1 MYITCEL
8 LFVLLLYQASLSPCP
23 IPGENDLEKVL
34 YDSNASV
41 VMEDLLKAAKSI
53 QPTAKRE
60 GFAVAPNV
68 TWADVGALVE
78 VREELLHNVL
88 DPIANPERYS
98 LTLVICHLNM
108 FSRNYL

>member
-1 MYITCEL
+1 
-8 LFVLLLYQASLSPCP
+8 
-23 IPGENDLEKVL
+23 
-34 YDSNASV
+34 
-41 VMEDLLKAAKSI
+41 MEDLLKAAKSI

-88 DPIANPERYS
+88 DPIANPDRF
-98 LTLVICHLNM
+98 LFFLPFLHCPFRTITLN
-108 FSRNYL
+108 FD

>member
-1 MYITCEL
+1 MP
-8 LFVLLLYQASLSPCP
+8 LSPNP
-23 IPGENDLEKVL
+23 VPGENDDLGKVL
-34 YDSNASV
+34 CDLNASV

-68 TWADVGALVE
+68 TWSDVGALVE

-88 DPIANPERYS
+88 DPIANPDRFLLFFTHFS
-98 LTLVICHLNM
+98 LSL
-108 FSRNYL
+108 